1 MTIIIKTDAKSLSLV
16 GVKGHFYH
24 VRVKLSTLNANYL
37 LLSPAFCLQSVGLQ
51 LNMILP
57 LQIFCVSLENNQHTQ
72 GECSNYEKG
81 YSVCI
86 NYLIEASPKFGINKW
101 GLVFL
106 INRIMMGNFVIS
118 KTIIRTINQIYC
130 LNR

>member
-1 MTIIIKTDAKSLSLV
+1 MPFRKSCLCEWELRLLESGGHGAYSHFKKRWKTFSAPNASYSKKYLSQFFIKMTIIIKTDAKSLSLV

-37 LLSPAFCLQSVGLQ
+37 LLPPAFCLQSVSLQ

-72 GECSNYEKG
+72 GEC
-81 YSVCI
+81 
-86 NYLIEASPKFGINKW
+86 
-101 GLVFL
+101 
-106 INRIMMGNFVIS
+106 
-118 KTIIRTINQIYC
+118 
-130 LNR
+130 